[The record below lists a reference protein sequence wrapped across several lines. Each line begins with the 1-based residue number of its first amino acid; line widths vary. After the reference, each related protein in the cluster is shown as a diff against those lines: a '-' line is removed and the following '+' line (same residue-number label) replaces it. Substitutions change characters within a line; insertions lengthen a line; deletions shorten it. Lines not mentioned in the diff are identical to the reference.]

1 MEGQPYIVWIHAWN
15 EMNNNSTSI
24 VNGALYM
31 HMGKWLIRRVRNSDE
46 TILKAI

>member
-1 MEGQPYIVWIHAWN
+1 MALIHARD
-15 EMNNNSTSI
+15 EMNNNSTPM

-31 HMGKWLIRRVRNSDE
+31 HTGKWLIRRVRNSDE